1 MATQK
6 SLMIIV
12 EKNTDGKVS
21 NVGRKFFLEQINGLS
36 PEAMAAGFGAT
47 IRELEAQIDA
57 FIPAAPEPANET
69 KTQPAQPAPKKA
81 ALAKA

>member
-1 MATQK
+1 MATTK
-6 SLMIIV
+6 SLMIII

-21 NVGRKFFLEQINGLS
+21 NVGRKFLLEQINSLA

-57 FIPAAPEPANET
+57 FLPQPADEKANPKTEPA
-69 KTQPAQPAPKKA
+69 KPAPKKA
-81 ALAKA
+81 AVAAA